1 MRYRTTVGCAK
12 LPKGSV
18 VSRLL
23 WPLAGACLVAI
34 LVAAIGLGRA
44 ARALPGPHL
53 NGEDYAEIL
62 QLYFK
67 YPITLDSG
75 DAEGYA
81 DLFTDDGAFQNYVGR
96 AALIAFVKN
105 RPKTTV
111 RHAPLTPII
120 TATTEGAKGTVMNLF
135 IDVSKMPAVITRV
148 TQYNDTLVKTPRGWR
163 FKTRLNGS
171 AVLATESSGQG
182 ATR

>member
-1 MRYRTTVGCAK
+1 MKQTRSSGLQHRAAA
-12 LPKGSV
+12 
-18 VSRLL
+18 RWL
-23 WPLAGACLVAI
+23 WPLTNLCF
-34 LVAAIGLGRA
+34 AALCVTAMGL
-44 ARALPGPHL
+44 ARSAHAQDSPRLS
-53 NGEDYAEIL
+53 GEDYAEIL

-81 DLFTDDGAFQNYVGR
+81 NLFTEDGSFQNFKGR
-96 AALIAFVKN
+96 AALIAFVRN
-105 RPKTTV
+105 RPKSTV

-120 TATTEGAKGTVMNLF
+120 TATPAGAKGTVMNMF

-148 TQYNDTLVKTPRGWR
+148 TQYNDTLVKTAQGWR

-171 AVLATESSGQG
+171 AVLPGESPP
-182 ATR
+182 APPKK